1 MPNKLI
7 QELREIPLFAE
18 LGRDDMRALTKLV
31 EREELLGGSVICRQG
46 EVGQTAYIVESGELC
61 ILHVDSQGVER
72 EVNRLGPG
80 DHFGETS
87 LLLGEPRDA
96 TIQVLK
102 DATVLYINKSDF
114 DELLEQ
120 RPEMVKALQM
130 RPHVAL
136 KYHARFSHFKWLEP
150 DEVVVVSQHR
160 HNVLLLNS
168 LIVPSFALLVV
179 FVGCM
184 LWFRHTGAFLALV
197 TGAGLSGVILVFV
210 IYLVADHWDDIYIV
224 TNKRVV
230 RRTRTPLGREE
241 RTDAPLRTI
250 QDIQETQVGLLA
262 QLYDFGDLIIETA
275 GERGH
280 VAFREIP
287 DPEGVREIIFE
298 QIRRRQ
304 AGAKVAERAAIRA
317 DMQQYFDVQGGE
329 RKPPE
334 PPPPP
339 PEEKRR
345 KPPLPDWFFV
355 PIRVIRYFLPPLRY
369 EYEDTVTWR
378 KHWIALI
385 KPVTVPTVLLV
396 VFTLGIIYVLVL
408 APPDLRPTD
417 WTLPL
422 IGYCVALVVLVPWW
436 LWRFDD
442 WQNDI
447 YQVTSTRIIDVER
460 LPFYLREDRREA
472 SLGVIQ
478 NVQFEIPSTLAKL
491 LNYGSVTIETAGA
504 GPFTFD
510 LVKDPSGVQTE
521 IFRRMEAFRKRQDQA
536 TAERHRNELLDWFA
550 VYDQMR
556 RSKTST
562 SQLTSSNPQ
571 EA

>member
-1 MPNKLI
+1 MPNKLN
-7 QELREIPLFAE
+7 QQLREIPLFAE
-18 LGRDDMRALTKLV
+18 LGRDDMRALTKLFQK
-31 EREELLGGSVICRQG
+31 EEFLGGSVICRQG

-61 ILHVDSQGVER
+61 VLRVDGQGVER
-72 EVNRLGPG
+72 EVSRLEAG

-96 TIQVLK
+96 TVQVVK
-102 DATVLYINKSDF
+102 DATLLYLNKSDF
-114 DELLEQ
+114 DALLDQ
-120 RPEMVKALQM
+120 RPEMVKVLQM
-130 RPHVAL
+130 RRDVAQ
-136 KYHARFSHFKWLEP
+136 KYHARLTHFKWLDP

-160 HNVLLLNS
+160 HNVLLFSS

-179 FVGCM
+179 FVGCT
-184 LWFRHTGAFLALV
+184 LWFRYTGAFLALI
-197 TGAGLSGVILVFV
+197 TGAALSGVILVF
-210 IYLVADHWDDIYIV
+210 ILYLYADHRDDIYIV

-230 RRTRTPLGREE
+230 RRTHTPLGRET

-250 QDIQETQVGLLA
+250 QDIQETQVGLLS

-280 VAFREIP
+280 VAFREVP

-298 QIRRRQ
+298 QIRRLQ
-304 AGAKVAERAAIRA
+304 AGAKVEERVAIRT
-317 DMQQYFDVQGGE
+317 DMQRYFDVQWRG
-329 RKPPE
+329 KE
-334 PPPPP
+334 PTEPPPP
-339 PEEKRR
+339 PEEQRR
-345 KPPLPDWFFV
+345 KASLPDWLLV
-355 PIRVIRYFLPPLRY
+355 PIRVIRYFIPPLRY
-369 EYEDTVTWR
+369 EYGDTVTWR

-385 KPVTVPTVLLV
+385 KPVTVPTVLLI

-408 APPDLRPTD
+408 APPNLRPAD

-422 IGYCVALVVLVPWW
+422 IGYCVVLVILVPWW
-436 LWRFDD
+436 LWKFDD

-478 NVQFEIPSTLAKL
+478 NVQFEIPGTLAKL
-491 LNYGSVTIETAGA
+491 LKYGSVTIETAGVGA
-504 GPFTFD
+504 FTFD
-510 LVKDPSGVQTE
+510 LVKDPSNVQTE
-521 IFRRMEAFRKRQDQA
+521 IFQRMEAFRKRQDQA
-536 TAERHRNELLDWFA
+536 AAERHRNELLDWFA
-550 VYDQMR
+550 VYDQIQ
-556 RSKTST
+556 RSKPST
-562 SQLTSSNPQ
+562 SQLASSNPQ